1 MAQQSKA
8 KNKKERRIQ
17 NHAHKHTKSEG
28 RQKGGYSELREHNHH
43 EHAHRATVPVHHH
56 HHHHHHEVNV
66 KTISYLFVSF
76 IINMVLSLVELIAGI
91 IAGSVALI
99 GDALHN
105 TSDAFSILIAIF
117 AYKIGR
123 KKANSHYTFGFKR
136 AEIIGGFVNLILLF
150 ISGVYLLVEGI
161 GKLISPQAIDGSL
174 IVWVSV
180 LALIIDGI
188 TARLSHHDA
197 HHNSNMKM
205 LFLHNLADALG
216 SVGVIVSGL
225 CVMYFG
231 WLFVDGLVALA
242 IAAYMIFQSI
252 VSFPKFVRIL
262 MNAAPEHIS
271 FEDVKTAIMTV
282 EGVKDVHHVHL
293 WSVSE
298 NDASVECHIVS
309 DSPRV
314 VSAIRQMLHD
324 KFEITHCNIQI
335 ESCAD
340 ECGECCLSHK

>member
-1 MAQQSKA
+1 MVHSHSSTSKR
-8 KNKKERRIQ
+8 KQISGHSYKST
-17 NHAHKHTKSEG
+17 HTETPSHH
-28 RQKGGYSELREHNHH
+28 HNHTH
-43 EHAHRATVPVHHH
+43 YVPVHV
-56 HHHHHHEVNV
+56 HHHHHEVNA
-66 KTISYLFVSF
+66 KTISYLFISF
-76 IINMVLSLVELIAGI
+76 LINIVLSLVELIAGI
-91 IAGSVALI
+91 VAGSVALI

-123 KKANSHYTFGFKR
+123 KKANNHFTFGFKR

-180 LALIIDGI
+180 LALVVDGV

-205 LFLHNLADALG
+205 LFLHNVADALG

-231 WLFVDGLVALA
+231 WLFIDGVVALA

-262 MNAAPEHIS
+262 MNAVPDNIS
-271 FEDVKTAIMTV
+271 VDDVKEAILSV
-282 EGVKDVHHVHL
+282 QDVRNVHHIHL

-298 NDASVECHIVS
+298 NDVSVECHIVS
-309 DSPRV
+309 DSPNVIMAVREV
-314 VSAIRQMLHD
+314 LHNR
-324 KFEITHCNIQI
+324 FEITHCNIQI

-340 ECGECCLSHK
+340 ECGDCCLSNK